1 MASRRRGKE
10 LEDAILQAAWSLF
23 TRDGFTA
30 VTMQQ
35 VAADAGTSKPVLY
48 RRWPDRNAL
57 LKDAIAFGLHALSP
71 ATPNTGFVRGDLVA
85 FMTDINRTLVD
96 ITTAISIHLAARFD
110 ETGATPSDVQ
120 PGMPDEILRPLHELL
135 DRAAERGE
143 IDRTRLTPR
152 LISLP
157 LDLMRVEIVTTMRP
171 LSPESIAEIVDTVFL
186 PLVTSSPV
194 KPL

>member
-1 MASRRRGKE
+1 MATRRRGKE

-71 ATPNTGFVRGDLVA
+71 ATPNTGSVRGDLVA
-85 FMTDINRTLVD
+85 FMTDINRTPLPSASTSRPALTRPVPPRPMCNRGCR
-96 ITTAISIHLAARFD
+96 TRSCARFTNSS
-110 ETGATPSDVQ
+110 TGRLSVVRST
-120 PGMPDEILRPLHELL
+120 ELGSHH
-135 DRAAERGE
+135 D
-143 IDRTRLTPR
+143 
-152 LISLP
+152 
-157 LDLMRVEIVTTMRP
+157 
-171 LSPESIAEIVDTVFL
+171 
-186 PLVTSSPV
+186 SSPC
-194 KPL
+194 PWISCASRS